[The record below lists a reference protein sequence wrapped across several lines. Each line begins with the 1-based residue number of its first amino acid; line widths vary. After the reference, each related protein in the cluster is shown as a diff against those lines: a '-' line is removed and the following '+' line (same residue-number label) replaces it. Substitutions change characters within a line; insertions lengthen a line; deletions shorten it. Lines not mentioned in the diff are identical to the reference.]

1 METSLFIKGKTL
13 TIQDVSQ
20 DWFLRFCL
28 VLFVIDSTNKDVWSS
43 IYVFNILLN
52 ILPWHI
58 ASGVVCDRVC
68 FVNLS
73 ILSLTSKASSYI
85 GFYNQILVIRTV
97 IIMVFL
103 SSINCVICVV
113 YCDKMMVRPNGKVS
127 KQNVLN

>member
-20 DWFLRFCL
+20 GWFLRFCL
-28 VLFVIDSTNKDVWSS
+28 ALFFIDSTNKDVWSS
-43 IYVFNILLN
+43 INVFNLLN
-52 ILPWHI
+52 ILPWPI

-85 GFYNQILVIRTV
+85 GFYSQILVIRTV